1 MQTVSKCF
9 KINIFKK
16 KLHVDR
22 YVFIFLRSTFRR
34 RCIFECESWFSCSAH
49 SERSTNLPAAN
60 MRRTVN
66 SRTMTEVVIT
76 GDAATLTVLVA
87 ISVVIVLVKLTR
99 H

>member
-1 MQTVSKCF
+1 
-9 KINIFKK
+9 
-16 KLHVDR
+16 
-22 YVFIFLRSTFRR
+22 
-34 RCIFECESWFSCSAH
+34 
-49 SERSTNLPAAN
+49 